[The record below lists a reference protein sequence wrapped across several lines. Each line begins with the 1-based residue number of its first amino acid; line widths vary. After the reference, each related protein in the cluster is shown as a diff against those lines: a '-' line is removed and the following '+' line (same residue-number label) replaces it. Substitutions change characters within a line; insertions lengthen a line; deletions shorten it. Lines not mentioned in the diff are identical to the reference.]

1 MQLVDNRIYG
11 LQKQIQ
17 EKQEQINEVEG
28 QIDELDK
35 EIAKAISSNE
45 ASYYTIYVRKM
56 EILIL
61 WTYYF
66 ILAICLIFL
75 QKTEYAIQIS
85 TYDHDMLAH
94 MNTMVNEMK
103 AANDTLAADM
113 SSLQELYKEAET
125 ECKVI
130 CSYSK

>member
-1 MQLVDNRIYG
+1 MS

-35 EIAKAISSNE
+35 EIAKQYQAMKLS
-45 ASYYTIYVRKM
+45 YTIYVRKNGNSNFM
-56 EILIL
+56 DVLFHSSNL
-61 WTYYF
+61 SDF
-66 ILAICLIFL
+66 LA
-75 QKTEYAIQIS
+75 KTEYAIQIS

-103 AANDTLAADM
+103 AANDTP
-113 SSLQELYKEAET
+113 SS
-125 ECKVI
+125 
-130 CSYSK
+130 